1 MLTAVV
7 GADGGRAGRV
17 FTGISVRFLH
27 DTSEIDAA
35 RIIEIDIQM
44 LHDESWKPKVKVT
57 SQRCQ
62 H

>member
-27 DTSEIDAA
+27 DTSETDAA
-35 RIIEIDIQM
+35 RIIAIDIQM
-44 LHDESWKPKVKVT
+44 LHDESWKP
-57 SQRCQ
+57 
-62 H
+62 